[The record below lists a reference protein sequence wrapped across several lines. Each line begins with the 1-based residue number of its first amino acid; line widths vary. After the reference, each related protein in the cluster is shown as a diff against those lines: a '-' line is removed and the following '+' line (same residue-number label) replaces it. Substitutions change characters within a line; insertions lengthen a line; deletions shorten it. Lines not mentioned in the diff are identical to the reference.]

1 MVLVGMAGIIYNVPT
16 GLEDAA
22 WLAKPGVAR
31 VPGGYQIAETETTY
45 ELWYAVRTWAEDNGY
60 QFQNAGMQGSK
71 LKEFIGAT
79 PTPPEGQPVTT
90 VSWRDCVV
98 WLNALSEMKGLQP
111 VYRTAGEVVRDSRD
125 SNGKLVDKVEQT
137 DNNGYR
143 LPTKEEWEMAARWID
158 GTNWTPGSCPSGI
171 IKISHNTLENKK
183 QVAWFLQN
191 SANKPQPVSM
201 LQPNS
206 LGIYDLS
213 GNVSEWCYDWYST
226 SSTPGTNRPT
236 RGGCFTTATNHIGVY
251 KVIDQHV
258 QWAISILGFRIA
270 RTL

>member
-171 IKISHNTLENKK
+171 IR
-183 QVAWFLQN
+183 
-191 SANKPQPVSM
+191 
-201 LQPNS
+201 
-206 LGIYDLS
+206 Y
-213 GNVSEWCYDWYST
+213 
-226 SSTPGTNRPT
+226 
-236 RGGCFTTATNHIGVY
+236 HI
-251 KVIDQHV
+251 IH
-258 QWAISILGFRIA
+258 
-270 RTL
+270 

>member
-1 MVLVGMAGIIYNVPT
+1 MGNGSTVDRWHKL
-16 GLEDAA
+16 DA
-22 WLAKPGVAR
+22 WQLPKR
-31 VPGGYQIAETETTY
+31 
-45 ELWYAVRTWAEDNGY
+45 DN
-60 QFQNAGMQGSK
+60 
-71 LKEFIGAT
+71 
-79 PTPPEGQPVTT
+79 
-90 VSWRDCVV
+90 
-98 WLNALSEMKGLQP
+98 
-111 VYRTAGEVVRDSRD
+111 
-125 SNGKLVDKVEQT
+125 
-137 DNNGYR
+137 
-143 LPTKEEWEMAARWID
+143 
-158 GTNWTPGSCPSGI
+158 
-171 IKISHNTLENKK
+171 KISHNTLENKK